1 MWYTCVTNL
10 RKGLCYMLFIQAHVQ
25 IPGLMPTRPE
35 PPQPW
40 LMDTVKAAQ
49 ERFYE
54 AHQRRS
60 FMLVICP
67 ASNFAILLL
76 ATKENE
82 FPRAAIEEFIRLAGW
97 PQSTIKRLRTITYEL
112 FRQLCE
118 LDYRCYYDFPRVIE
132 LMNRE

>member
-1 MWYTCVTNL
+1 
-10 RKGLCYMLFIQAHVQ
+10 MLFIQAHVQ

-54 AHQRRS
+54 VHQRRS

-97 PQSTIKRLRTITYEL
+97 PQGTIKRLRTITYVMTSREL
-112 FRQLCE
+112 
-118 LDYRCYYDFPRVIE
+118 
-132 LMNRE
+132 